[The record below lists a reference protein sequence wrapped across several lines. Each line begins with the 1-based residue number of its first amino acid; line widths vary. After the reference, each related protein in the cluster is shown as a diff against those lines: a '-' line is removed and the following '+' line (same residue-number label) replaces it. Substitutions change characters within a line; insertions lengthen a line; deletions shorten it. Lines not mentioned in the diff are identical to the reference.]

1 VTNVTAYLGESA
13 KKCPDASALR
23 CDDATTT
30 YSVLANDAAR
40 FADYL
45 IDGGLQPGDRVGLM
59 LPNRPAYAVVVYGV
73 LRAGGVVVP
82 INPGLRAR
90 AVEFYLTITDARM
103 LFVTPRRGVV
113 STVAAVTAG
122 T

>member
-1 VTNVTAYLGESA
+1 
-13 KKCPDASALR
+13 
-23 CDDATTT
+23 
-30 YSVLANDAAR
+30 
-40 FADYL
+40 
-45 IDGGLQPGDRVGLM
+45 M

-73 LRAGGVVVP
+73 LHAGGVVVP